1 MKNIAI
7 INVGNDGST
16 GKIAINLLGYFSQ
29 NKYNTTFYY
38 GRGCKENSSN
48 QVRFESLVEVLF
60 HALAARIT
68 GLQGCFSF
76 WATYRLLRLLK
87 KKETDTVIMV
97 NPQTYYLN
105 ERLLYSFI
113 AKRNLRFIYIMPDSY
128 AYLGKC
134 CIHHECDKYITGKG
148 KCPNKR
154 CYPESWFFDTCS
166 IILKNKEKCYAQMNR
181 ALFLGPEFVINNVK
195 KSYLGRVMRTAILD
209 EAIDLDLYK
218 PRDTS
223 LLRNKLGIAD
233 DKIIILCVA
242 PQYKNVDLFQQVADR
257 MIGDGRYV
265 FVHVGSGEFVSHDNY
280 IHVGFVEK
288 DSDLAIYY
296 SMADLFL
303 FPSTSDT
310 MSNACLE
317 ALACGTPLLVFN
329 ISGMPYLL
337 DDTVGTLVKPR
348 NVEELVAV
356 VLKTT
361 KKTPSLI
368 QICRDYA
375 IKRYDMKQ
383 YAKKVEIFAKEL

>member
-16 GKIAINLLGYFSQ
+16 GKIAINLLGYFLQ
-29 NKYNTTFYY
+29 NHYGTTFYY
-38 GRGCKENSSN
+38 GRGNKDDNN
-48 QVRFESLVEVLF
+48 NHVRFESLPEVLF

-68 GLQGCFSF
+68 GLQGYFSF
-76 WATYRLLRLLK
+76 WATCRLINQLK
-87 KKETDTVIMV
+87 KRNTDTVIMI

-134 CIHHECDKYITGKG
+134 CIHHACNNYITGNG

-154 CYPESWFFDTCS
+154 CYPKSWFFDTCS
-166 IILKNKEKCYAQMNR
+166 FIIKNKEKYYAKMKR
-181 ALFLGPEFVINNVK
+181 ALFLGPEFVINKVK
-195 KSYLGRVMRTAILD
+195 KSYLGNIMKTAILD

-218 PRDTS
+218 PQDASS
-223 LLRNKLGIAD
+223 LREKLCIAN
-233 DKIIILCVA
+233 DKVIILCVA
-242 PQYKNVDLFQQVADR
+242 PQYKNVDLFQQVADCMR
-257 MIGDGRYV
+257 GEEKYV
-265 FVHVGSGEFVSHDNY
+265 FVHAGTGDFVSHDNF
-280 IHVGFVEK
+280 IHVGFIEK
-288 DSDLAIYY
+288 DSDLALYY

-317 ALACGTPLLVFN
+317 ALACGTPLLVFD

-337 DDTVGTLVKPR
+337 DETVGTLVEPG

-356 VLKTT
+356 VRKTT
-361 KKTPSLI
+361 KKTFSLI
-368 QICRDYA
+368 QTCREYA
-375 IKRYDMKQ
+375 VKRYDMKK
-383 YAKKVEIFAKEL
+383 YASKVEAFAKEL